1 MRGTLH
7 WACVGAVMAVTTVAQ
22 ADEPPLH
29 SGRVEGAVAIPV
41 LSPHAQRFD
50 VGGGLAL
57 AYELRPIA
65 WLGLELRGSAYWLP
79 SSRSFP
85 TQEGFGTY
93 YAPALGARV
102 YPLVDLGVGDLWIGA
117 SGALVITGGQVRPGF
132 EIGLGY
138 EFDIESTVRLG
149 PFLRY
154 IHTFQTERPFP
165 DAFDAGYLSIGL
177 SVAFP
182 GLPARPRDSD
192 FDGHLD
198 SVDQCPAEPEDDDG
212 FQDEDGCPEADNDGD
227 GINDLEDR
235 CPREAEDMDGQQD
248 EDGCAEAD
256 GDLDADGITDAVDAC
271 PTVPEDRDGHDDAD
285 GCPDTDDDGDGI
297 PDVGDR
303 CPNEPETVNGH
314 EDDDGCPDVVSAES
328 ARLEQLGQRILFP
341 RERAYV
347 EGNSRPALRQ
357 VANFLQQHPE
367 IARIQVQAH
376 ASEEGSAEYN
386 MDLSRRRAE
395 RVVHLLVEDGVS
407 PDRLTVEALGDR
419 APEFTGGTE
428 EDHARN
434 RRVVFVILERSA
446 Q

>member
-1 MRGTLH
+1 MRGPLQ
-7 WACVGAVMAVTTVAQ
+7 WACVATVVSVANV
-22 ADEPPLH
+22 AYAEPPVH
-29 SGRVEGAVAIPV
+29 SGRVEGALAIPV

-57 AYELRPIA
+57 AYELRPIS
-65 WLGLELRGSAYWLP
+65 WLGIELRGSAYWLP
-79 SSRSFP
+79 SSGSFP

-117 SGALVITGGQVRPGF
+117 SGALVITGGEVRPGV

-138 EFDIESTVRLG
+138 EFDIESAVRLG
-149 PFLRY
+149 PFIRY
-154 IHTFQTERPFP
+154 HHTFQTDQIRP
-165 DAFDAGYLSIGL
+165 DAFDAGFLSIGL

-212 FQDEDGCPEADNDGD
+212 FQDDDGCPEADNDGD
-227 GINDLEDR
+227 GIPDLEDR

-271 PTVPEDRDGHDDAD
+271 PTAPEDRDGHEDAD
-285 GCPDTDDDGDGI
+285 GCPDLDNDGDGI
-297 PDVGDR
+297 PDAGDR
-303 CPNEPETVNGH
+303 CPNEPEAMNGY
-314 EDDDGCPDVVSAES
+314 EDDDGCPDVAQAADSAH
-328 ARLEQLGQRILFP
+328 LEHLGQRILFP

-347 EGNSRPALRQ
+347 EGNSRPVLRQ
-357 VANFLQQHPE
+357 VARFLTEHPE
-367 IARIQVQAH
+367 IRRVRVEAH
-376 ASEEGSAEYN
+376 ASAEGSSEYN

-395 RVVHLLVEDGVS
+395 RVIHLLVEDGVAAE
-407 PDRLTVEALGDR
+407 RLMPEPLGDR
-419 APEFTGGTE
+419 APEFTGDNE

-434 RRVVFVILERSA
+434 RRVIFVIVERA
-446 Q
+446 P